1 MVIVAIAT
9 GLSFNLD
16 TVDTRTISQIDH
28 DLEKLNFGMA
38 SLVGAPISGT
48 ASVYALGGRG
58 TLGVLGTA
66 VGFDI
71 AGQTVQGGEYRPGQT
86 VLAAQTAL
94 TLGPLAISS
103 WGYNAALGAV
113 AGGSNVATNNFYYD
127 ENKSVQQGA
136 LLGGAFGLTG
146 TVLGNHVSS
155 SLKDMP
161 SSVVIPYF
169 QTPAAITVTLPAA
182 ATVGKNVE
190 TVIQNIPAF
199 IPLSDVKPKSDTE
212 RGKK

>member
-1 MVIVAIAT
+1 MVIVTIVT
-9 GLSFNLD
+9 ELSFNLD

-48 ASVYALGGRG
+48 ASLYALGGRG

-71 AGQTVQGGEYRPGQT
+71 AGQTAQGGEYRPGQT

-94 TLGPLAISS
+94 ALGPLASSS

-136 LLGGAFGLTG
+136 LLGGVAGGAGTYFGG
-146 TVLGNHVSS
+146 IVSD
-155 SLKDMP
+155 SLKNMP
-161 SSVVIPYF
+161 SQMSIPYF
-169 QTPAAITVTLPAA
+169 QTPATVTVPVPAA
-182 ATVGKNVE
+182 TTVGKNVE
-190 TVIQNIPAF
+190 TIFQNIPAF
-199 IPLSDVKPKSDTE
+199 ISLPEVGNDDNLQGG
-212 RGKK
+212 GK